1 MSAPDPIEAWALV
14 PREEPRRFVLVD
26 GRRSSWLFDVSPP
39 LPLEWDG
46 ASLCAPRAEYVR
58 ADGWLFAVA
67 GVELRLFYAH
77 EDTRRAL
84 AALSDLACGLLFL
97 RWLFDLHAKSKRH
110 PDAPEWLCGAV
121 HESGAWCDRPID
133 HAEVVKAHRALFFH
147 GGRGHG
153 TVLWE
158 EP

>member
-1 MSAPDPIEAWALV
+1 MTAPYPPGQRDPMKPIEAWALV

-39 LPLEWDG
+39 LPLGWDRVP
-46 ASLCAPRAEYVR
+46 LCGPRAEYVR

-84 AALSDLACGLLFL
+84 AAVHELACGLLFL
-97 RWLFDLHAKSKRH
+97 GWLFELHA
-110 PDAPEWLCGAV
+110 AV
-121 HESGAWCDRPID
+121 GRP
-133 HAEVVKAHRALFFH
+133 
-147 GGRGHG
+147 
-153 TVLWE
+153 
-158 EP
+158 